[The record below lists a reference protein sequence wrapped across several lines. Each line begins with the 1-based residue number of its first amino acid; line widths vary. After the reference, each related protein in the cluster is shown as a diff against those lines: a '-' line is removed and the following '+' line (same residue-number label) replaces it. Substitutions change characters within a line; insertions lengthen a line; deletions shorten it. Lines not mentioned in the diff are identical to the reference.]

1 MRVSVDIEDDVL
13 DNLVVD
19 VLKDALDSVA
29 FMETKFFDEK
39 DVEYN
44 RKLRKALKRV
54 IEYYTE

>member
-1 MRVSVDIEDDVL
+1 MRVSVDIDDDAL

-29 FMETKFFDEK
+29 LMEQKFFDEK

>member
-29 FMETKFFDEK
+29 LMEQKFFDEK